1 MKRTRSESYINNEN
15 NENNENSKKLKLEP
29 VFDNLKMQTKNNL
42 QLLRSIVVEETHS
55 KYFKVPMQNTQF
67 IELYDYLQKYYYDED
82 TDKTG
87 LGPCIDAQF
96 VPDQQLLLYR
106 NTENTIFGI
115 PIECNED
122 DICTLTNRTTGQTY
136 VIQKGAG
143 KRKRRNITKRKRR
156 NITKRKRKRDKKF
169 GNILS
174 NLKNLI
180 SRPIK

>member
-1 MKRTRSESYINNEN
+1 MKRTRSESYMN
-15 NENNENSKKLKLEP
+15 NENNENSKKLKFEP

-42 QLLRSIVVEETHS
+42 ELLRSIVVEETHS
-55 KYFKVPMQNTQF
+55 RYFKVPMQNTQF
-67 IELYDYLQKYYYDED
+67 TELYDYLQNYYYDEA
-82 TDKTG
+82 TNKTG

-96 VPDQQLLLYR
+96 VPQKNLLLYR

-122 DICTLTNRTTGQTY
+122 DICTLTNETTGQTY

-143 KRKRRNITKRKRR
+143 KRKRRNITKRKRKTKKR
-156 NITKRKRKRDKKF
+156 NTKKRKKF

-180 SRPIK
+180 SQPIK